1 MRYSICP
8 SRMIYSVIVT
18 YHPEADFLSN
28 LSVII
33 PQVTGVI
40 IVHNGGDLPP
50 LPQGVTLIENTKNI
64 GLAAA
69 QNQGIE
75 KALELG
81 AEWVLLLDDD
91 STATPEMVKT
101 MLAAYEANPQKQS
114 VGLIAPR
121 IYDKQI
127 DKTYRVIGGGKWW
140 FNTKVEP
147 ANYYNHLFFAIASG
161 SLIKR
166 GVLEKIGMMRERFFI
181 DHIDTE
187 FCARMLMN
195 NYTLMSAGEAKLIHA
210 LGNSSR
216 DGNIIRKNYP
226 PERYY
231 TQYRNMLW
239 VVKEYG
245 AKLPAYA
252 LLNIISSAREL
263 ARILAFEPQKC
274 AKFSAILRGLMDG
287 LTS

>member
-1 MRYSICP
+1 
-8 SRMIYSVIVT
+8 MIYSVIVT
-18 YHPEADFLSN
+18 YYPDGDFLAN
-28 LSVII
+28 LAAIL
-33 PQVTGVI
+33 PQVAGVI

-50 LPQGVTLIENTKNI
+50 LPAGVMLINNTENV

-69 QNQGIE
+69 QNQGIV
-75 KALELG
+75 KALEFG
-81 AEWVLLLDDD
+81 AEWILLLDDD
-91 STATPEMVKT
+91 STATPEMIKT
-101 MLAAYEANPQKQS
+101 MLAAYDVNPKKES
-114 VGLIAPR
+114 VGLVAPR
-121 IYDKQI
+121 IYDRQI

-147 ANYYNHLFFAIASG
+147 PKYYNDLLFAIASG

-166 GVLEKIGMMRERFFI
+166 EVFKKIGTMRESFFI

-187 FCARMLMN
+187 FCARMLAGG
-195 NYTLMSAGEAKLIHA
+195 YILMCAGEAKLIHA

-216 DGNIIRKNYP
+216 DGGIIRKNYP

-245 AKLPAYA
+245 ARLPAYA
-252 LLNIISSAREL
+252 MLNIASAAREF
-263 ARILAFEPQKC
+263 ARILAFEPQKL
-274 AKFSAILRGLMDG
+274 AKCRAILRGLMDG
-287 LTS
+287 FIA

>member
-1 MRYSICP
+1 
-8 SRMIYSVIVT
+8 MIYSVIVT

-28 LSVII
+28 LSAIL
-33 PQVTGVI
+33 PQVAGVI
-40 IVHNGGDLPP
+40 VVHNGGDLPP
-50 LPQGVTLIENTKNI
+50 LPQGVIRINNTENI

-69 QNQGIE
+69 QNQGIN

-91 STATPEMVKT
+91 STATPEMIKT
-101 MLAAYEANPQKQS
+101 MLAAYEANPKKES

-121 IYDKQI
+121 IFDRQI
-127 DKTYRVIGGGKWW
+127 NKIYRVIGGGKWW
-140 FNTKVEP
+140 FNTKIEP
-147 ANYYNHLFFAIASG
+147 NNYYNDLFFAIASG

-166 GVLEKIGMMRERFFI
+166 AVFEKIGMMRASFFI

-187 FCARMLMN
+187 FCARMLAN
-195 NYTLMSAGEAKLIHA
+195 GYRLMSAGEAKLIHA

-252 LLNIISSAREL
+252 ALNIISSAREF
-263 ARILAFEPQKC
+263 ARILAFEPQKM
-274 AKFSAILRGLMDG
+274 AKCKAIFRGLKDG
-287 LTS
+287 LIPFCNQ

>member
-1 MRYSICP
+1 
-8 SRMIYSVIVT
+8 MIYCVIVT
-18 YHPEADFLSN
+18 YHPEADFLDHLAAI
-28 LSVII
+28 LS
-33 PQVTGVI
+33 QVAGVI
-40 IVHNGGDLPP
+40 IVHNGGELPP
-50 LPQGVTLIENTKNI
+50 LPEGVILISNTENI

-81 AEWVLLLDDD
+81 AEWILLLDDD

-101 MLAAYEANPQKQS
+101 MLAAYEANPKKQS

-147 ANYYNHLFFAIASG
+147 PQYYNYLFFAIASG

-166 GVLEKIGMMRERFFI
+166 EVFEKIGMMRERFFI

-187 FCARMLMN
+187 FCARMLASA
-195 NYTLMSAGEAKLIHA
+195 YILMSAGEAKLNHA

-252 LLNIISSAREL
+252 FLNVISSAREL
-263 ARILAFEPQKC
+263 ARILAFEPQKM
-274 AKFSAILRGLMDG
+274 AKVSAILRGLKDG
-287 LTS
+287 FY